1 MLTLSLLEFRNKM
14 YANDPNYFR
23 SQGIKDFPQNQ
34 CESEHTWSSS
44 REPSMMCRSSGWHIS
59 ILLLAHDLMVGGR
72 RAQSPWTTG
81 QGSFKPALTLRSRR
95 PLDLK
100 FTQTPCNCNKIRY
113 PLIYQVTQATSW
125 NIRDKFETVLE
136 MFEVEI
142 FSLASKQKI
151 VQIFRTSV
159 WTTSNKILDS
169 NDFCWW

>member
-100 FTQTPCNCNKIRY
+100 FRQTHTIATRWETLRTQITMIFLNCSREIWHQSKLLFVRCLKWKCFPWQGNRKYKISER
-113 PLIYQVTQATSW
+113 LSEL
-125 NIRDKFETVLE
+125 R
-136 MFEVEI
+136 
-142 FSLASKQKI
+142 
-151 VQIFRTSV
+151 
-159 WTTSNKILDS
+159 
-169 NDFCWW
+169 